1 VTFFGRIGVI
11 FIIFQLR
18 FVADDSIG
26 KVHRVTSE
34 EAFMTEVKF
43 GLNVP
48 TTAEPGDHPGGRG
61 PSYETWTMLCWIAA
75 ATERID
81 IASRVLGV
89 PFRAPALL
97 AKMVETLDRL
107 SGGRLILGLGGGS
120 GDDEFRAFGLGIPSP
135 NEKIDGLE
143 EAVTIIRGLWSQ
155 PDFSFGGRRYS
166 VIGATIEPRPERQI
180 PIWLGTFGPR
190 SLAVTG
196 RLADGWI
203 PSLGYAPP
211 DEVKVMRQRVLDAA
225 VAAGR
230 DPSEITCA
238 YNVEVRLDEAAE
250 SPSVVSGSAEEV
262 AERLVDFIQLGF
274 SAFNFM
280 LSGADQDEQ
289 AERLAREVVPA
300 VRAAA

>member
-1 VTFFGRIGVI
+1 M
-11 FIIFQLR
+11 
-18 FVADDSIG
+18 A
-26 KVHRVTSE
+26 
-34 EAFMTEVKF
+34 EVRF

-48 TTAEPGDHPGGRG
+48 TTAEPGTDPARAARKAEELGFDFVSSSDHPGGSG

-75 ATERID
+75 ATDRIH

-89 PFRAPALL
+89 PFRTPALL
-97 AKMVETLDRL
+97 AKMAETLDRL

-120 GDDEFRAFGLGIPSP
+120 GDDEFRAFGLEVPSP
-135 NEKIDGLE
+135 KEKIDGLE
-143 EAVTIIRGLWSQ
+143 EAVTIIRSLWSQ
-155 PDFSFGGRRYS
+155 RDFSFDGRRYS
-166 VIGATIEPRPERQI
+166 VIGATIEPRPERRI

-196 RLADGWI
+196 HLADGWI

-211 DEVKVMRQRVLDAA
+211 EEVKVMRQRVLDAA

-230 DPSEITCA
+230 HPSEITCA
-238 YNVEVRLDEAAE
+238 YNIEVRLDGAPE
-250 SPSVVSGSAEEV
+250 SPSVVSGSANEV
-262 AERLVDFIQLGF
+262 AERLVGFTKLGF

>member
-1 VTFFGRIGVI
+1 M
-11 FIIFQLR
+11 
-18 FVADDSIG
+18 A
-26 KVHRVTSE
+26 
-34 EAFMTEVKF
+34 EVRF
-43 GLNVP
+43 GLNIP
-48 TTAEPGDHPGGRG
+48 TTAEPGVDPPRAARRAEELGFDFVSSSDHPGASS

-75 ATERID
+75 ATERIE

-97 AKMVETLDRL
+97 AKMAETLDRL

-120 GDDEFRAFGLGIPSP
+120 GDDEFRAFGLGVPSP
-135 NEKIDGLE
+135 KEKIDGLE

-155 PDFSFGGRRYS
+155 PQFSFDGRRYR
-166 VIGATIEPRPERQI
+166 VIEATIEPRPERHI

-211 DEVKVMRQRVLDAA
+211 DEAKIMRQRVLDAA
-225 VAAGR
+225 VTAGR
-230 DPSEITCA
+230 DPAEITCA
-238 YNVEVRLDEAAE
+238 YNIEVRLGRGTA
-250 SPSVVSGSAEEV
+250 SSSVVSGAAEEV
-262 AERLVDFIQLGF
+262 AEQLIDFLKNGF
-274 SAFNFM
+274 TSFNFM
-280 LSGADQDEQ
+280 LSGSDQDEQ
-289 AERLAREVVPA
+289 AEQLAKEVIPA